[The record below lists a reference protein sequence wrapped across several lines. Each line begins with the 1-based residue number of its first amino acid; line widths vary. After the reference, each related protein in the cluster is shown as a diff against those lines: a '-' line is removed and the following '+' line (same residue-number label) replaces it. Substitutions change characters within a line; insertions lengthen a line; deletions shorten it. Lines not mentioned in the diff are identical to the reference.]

1 MERRPPGPG
10 EMGLKRQFPFQQ
22 TMIPFSGLV
31 TQTMLNTTQIKMIPA
46 SASDSA
52 QQHVFEGVVR
62 AEFEE
67 SACPAVSGFLLC
79 PELLGVATYNAF
91 LNEKGLTRDNVAIK
105 SCTVTVTGTPP
116 MLYVPLSNDVAF
128 NQTPAAPDSRTM
140 LGTLF
145 TSTTLAQVRNW
156 MRNTALLEELIEK
169 AMVIRSVADLSE
181 SVSSGTRPT
190 KTIVGWGYADDDSSA
205 QSVSANVND
214 LVASLGCFHETGAS
228 RVFSPAEGVTFRAVS
243 ESDTAFVVSYTDGE
257 AHVRTKAPAFLVL
270 LRPELLDV
278 EPASYVCPTTTLA
291 VSFVLAPANAN

>member
-128 NQTPAAPDSRTM
+128 NQTPAAPDS
-140 LGTLF
+140 
-145 TSTTLAQVRNW
+145 
-156 MRNTALLEELIEK
+156 
-169 AMVIRSVADLSE
+169 
-181 SVSSGTRPT
+181 
-190 KTIVGWGYADDDSSA
+190 
-205 QSVSANVND
+205 
-214 LVASLGCFHETGAS
+214 
-228 RVFSPAEGVTFRAVS
+228 
-243 ESDTAFVVSYTDGE
+243 
-257 AHVRTKAPAFLVL
+257 
-270 LRPELLDV
+270 
-278 EPASYVCPTTTLA
+278 
-291 VSFVLAPANAN
+291 